1 MRRFFKPTL
10 LVALALVVGLGS
22 FAVKNTATKA
32 ENIEVFG
39 VAANSFGY
47 YILVGNPKTNTVQKF
62 DLNGNFLSDFIKW
75 FSPAELDGAD
85 DPVGAC
91 PTWKY
96 EGLIAVS
103 ICRITNMTAVTDYK
117 LRKVFTINPNVT
129 PHHPIGD
136 PSKNE
141 LILPWHASETEV
153 ADDIGNY
160 VVDLKGN
167 KFVRFDPPAI
177 NFDKTAVECE
187 VYAKPRYSVPPG
199 YINKPAP
206 EGEGQGEF
214 KAPEGIGVDRRGF
227 ILVADTGN
235 NRIQKFRRD
244 GSFFAEFKA
253 DFNKPVYV
261 IPDFNDDSPNR
272 YYICDQDNHR
282 IAVFDE
288 KNHKLVKEIKPT
300 REDGTP
306 LFDKIVAAAIDMDYN
321 IWVADVGTMSLYK
334 LASIDSATPGKLL
347 LEIKNVLD
355 TPPIY
360 THVTR
365 IELKKYSARKNESTV
380 KIRPYAQTVGG
391 RTMVPLRWIA
401 DNALSNPTKKFGTVF
416 KTTVDWDAATKCA
429 TFTMPEIKFSDKLTY
444 PKKIVKVWIGKNEGE
459 VNGAKVKID
468 APPVIIDG
476 STFVPLRFIAEAF
489 DAEVRWKEPKQM
501 PKTTNGEAMILLPST
516 EKVKTAY
523 GR

>member
-1 MRRFFKPTL
+1 MKRFLKVTL
-10 LVALALVVGLGS
+10 LVALATVLGLGTI
-22 FAVKNTATKA
+22 AIPNNKTNA
-32 ENIEVFG
+32 EDVEIFG

-47 YILVGNPKTNTVQKF
+47 YILVANPKTNTVQKY
-62 DLNGNFLSDFIKW
+62 DLNGNFLNDFIKW
-75 FSPAELDGAD
+75 FSPQELDGPD

-103 ICRITNMTAVTDYK
+103 ICRITDMTAVTDYK

-141 LILPWHASETEV
+141 LELPWHASETEV
-153 ADDIGNY
+153 SDDIGNY
-160 VVDLKGN
+160 VIDMVGN
-167 KFVRFDPPAI
+167 KYVRYDPPAI
-177 NFDKTAVECE
+177 NFDKSAVECE
-187 VYAKPRYSVPPG
+187 VYAKPRYSVPAG

-206 EGEGQGEF
+206 AGTEQGQF
-214 KAPEGIGVDRRGF
+214 SSPEGIGVDRRGF

-272 YYICDQDNHR
+272 YYIADQGNHR

-288 KNHKLVKEIKPT
+288 RNLKLVTEIKPT
-300 REDGTP
+300 NADGTP
-306 LFDKIVAAAIDMDYN
+306 LFDKIVAVAIDMDYN
-321 IWVADVGTMSLYK
+321 IWVADVGTMCLYK
-334 LASIDSATPGKLL
+334 LSSIDSKEPGKLML
-347 LEIKNVLD
+347 KICNVLD

-360 THVTR
+360 THVSR
-365 IELKKYSARKNESTV
+365 IELKKYSARVDESTV
-380 KIRPYAQTVGG
+380 KIRPYAQIVGG

-401 DNALSNPTKKFGTVF
+401 DNALSNKTKKFGPIYN
-416 KTTVDWDAATKCA
+416 TTVEWDAKTRCA

-444 PKKIVKVWIGKNEGE
+444 PKKVVKVCIGNQTAE
-459 VNGAKVKID
+459 VNGQQVKID
-468 APPVIIDG
+468 APPVIIDS

-489 DAEVRWKEPKQM
+489 GAEVRYKEPKTQ
-501 PKTTNGEAMILLPST
+501 PVTKNGECMIIMPST
-516 EKVKTAY
+516 EKVKAAY

>member
-1 MRRFFKPTL
+1 MKKIFKSTL
-10 LVALALVVGLGS
+10 LVALATVIGLGG
-22 FAVKNTATKA
+22 FAISGTQTKA
-32 ENIEVFG
+32 ESLDIFG
-39 VAANSFGY
+39 VASNSFGY
-47 YILVGNPKTNTVQKF
+47 YILVANPKTNTVQKF
-62 DLNGNFLSDFIKW
+62 DLNGNFLNDFIKW
-75 FSPAELDGAD
+75 FSPAELDGPD

-103 ICRITNMTAVTDYK
+103 ICRITDMTAVTDYK
-117 LRKVFTINPNVT
+117 LKKVFTINPNVT

-141 LILPWHASETEV
+141 LQLPWHASETEV
-153 ADDIGNY
+153 AEDIGNY
-160 VVDLKGN
+160 VIDMTGN
-167 KFVRFDPPAI
+167 KYVRYDPPAI

-199 YINKPAP
+199 YVNKPAP
-206 EGEGQGEF
+206 EGEAQGQF
-214 KAPEGIGVDRRGF
+214 KKPEGIGVDRRGF

-244 GSFFAEFKA
+244 GSFFAEFRA

-272 YYICDQDNHR
+272 YYIADQDNHR

-288 KNHKLVKEIKPT
+288 KNHKLVSEIKPVNP
-300 REDGTP
+300 DGTP
-306 LFDKIVAAAIDMDYN
+306 LFDKIVAVAIDMDYN
-321 IWVADVGTMSLYK
+321 IWVADVGTMCIYK
-334 LASIDSATPGKLL
+334 LSSIDSKEPGKLQL
-347 LEIKNVLD
+347 KICNVLD

-365 IELKKYSARKNESTV
+365 VELKKYSARKNESTV
-380 KIRPYAQTVGG
+380 RIRPYAQLVGG

-401 DNALSNPTKKFGTVF
+401 ENALSNPTKKFGTIF
-416 KTTVDWDAATKCA
+416 KTDVAWDGATRCA
-429 TFTMPEIKFSDKLTY
+429 TFTMPEIKFSDKLVY
-444 PKKIVKVWIGKNEGE
+444 PKKVVKVWIGKAEGE
-459 VNGAKVKID
+459 VNGKKVKID

-489 DAEVRWKEPKQM
+489 DAEVRWKEPKQQ
-501 PKTTNGEAMILLPST
+501 PITKNGEAMILLPST
-516 EKVKTAY
+516 EKVKAAY

>member
-1 MRRFFKPTL
+1 MKRFLKVTL
-10 LVALALVVGLGS
+10 LVALATVLGLGTI
-22 FAVKNTATKA
+22 AIPNNKTNA
-32 ENIEVFG
+32 EGVEIFG

-47 YILVGNPKTNTVQKF
+47 YILVANPKTNTVQKY
-62 DLNGNFLSDFIKW
+62 DLNGNFLNDFIKW
-75 FSPAELDGAD
+75 FSPQELDGPD

-103 ICRITNMTAVTDYK
+103 ICRITDMTAVTDYK
-117 LRKVFTINPNVT
+117 LKKVFTINPNVT

-141 LILPWHASETEV
+141 LELPWHASETEV
-153 ADDIGNY
+153 SDDIGNY
-160 VVDLKGN
+160 VIDMVGN
-167 KFVRFDPPAI
+167 KYVRYDPPAI
-177 NFDKTAVECE
+177 NFDKSAVECE
-187 VYAKPRYSVPPG
+187 VYAKPRYSVPAG
-199 YINKPAP
+199 YVNKPAP
-206 EGEGQGEF
+206 AGTEKGQF
-214 KAPEGIGVDRRGF
+214 SAPEGIGVDRRGF

-272 YYICDQDNHR
+272 YYIADQGNHR

-288 KNHKLVKEIKPT
+288 RNHKLITEIKPT
-300 REDGTP
+300 NADGTP
-306 LFDKIVAAAIDMDYN
+306 LFDKIVAVAIDMDYN
-321 IWVADVGTMSLYK
+321 IWVADVGTMCLYK
-334 LASIDSATPGKLL
+334 LSSIDSKEPGKLL
-347 LEIKNVLD
+347 FKICNVLD

-360 THVTR
+360 THVSR
-365 IELKKYSARKNESTV
+365 IELKKYSARVDESTV
-380 KIRPYAQTVGG
+380 KIRPYAQAVGG

-401 DNALSNPTKKFGTVF
+401 DNALSNKTKKFGPVY
-416 KTTVDWDAATKCA
+416 KTTVEWNATTKCA

-444 PKKIVKVWIGKNEGE
+444 PKKVVKVCIGNSTAE
-459 VNGAKVKID
+459 VNGQPVKID

-489 DAEVRWKEPKQM
+489 GAEVRYKEPKTQ
-501 PKTTNGEAMILLPST
+501 PITKNGECMIIFPAT
-516 EKVKTAY
+516 DKVKAAY